1 MSAASTRHVF
11 SVLVAALVCLLFL
24 ADGASGGERGKP
36 DRPPGRDREAP
47 TAPANL
53 RVTFA
58 TTSSISVAWDPSAD
72 NVRVRGYHVYV
83 DGNRSTVSTTAYT
96 IRQLSCGES
105 VAVGVEAFDKA
116 GNRSPRATATVSS
129 APCPDRSP
137 PTAPSRFRQVAT
149 SDTAVVL
156 AWTASTDDTGVV
168 GYGVYRSGLP
178 MTTSPEPSVTLAPLS
193 CGSTYEYAV
202 DAVDAAGNRSS
213 RSPVWV
219 VTNPCASPRRPV
231 TLSRPRSHSHSL
243 GTSTSTSLVAPVAAR
258 RGQRR
263 RSPLRRLPRDVRGG
277 FGRAEG
283 RRDDRALVY
292 VRRSRLR
299 H

>member
-1 MSAASTRHVF
+1 MTSA
-11 SVLVAALVCLLFL
+11 
-24 ADGASGGERGKP
+24 
-36 DRPPGRDREAP
+36 
-47 TAPANL
+47 TA
-53 RVTFA
+53 
-58 TTSSISVAWDPSAD
+58 SSISVAWDPSTD
-72 NVRVRGYHVYV
+72 NVRVRGYYVYV

-96 IRQLSCGES
+96 IWQLSCGES

-178 MTTSPEPSVTLAPLS
+178 MTTSPEPSVTLARLS

-219 VTNPCASPRRPV
+219 VTNPCASPPPPGDTEPPSKPVGIAWHEYVDVARP
-231 TLSRPRSHSHSL
+231 
-243 GTSTSTSLVAPVAAR
+243 PVAAR

-277 FGRAEG
+277 VGRAEG
-283 RRDDRALVY
+283 RRDDRAVVH
-292 VRRSRLR
+292 VRRSRVR